1 MQRIIFCKG
10 LPASGKSTWS
20 KQFCIENPE
29 FVRLNKDDIREMMG
43 NLPFSREVENVVLT
57 IQHKMAET
65 ILSAGKSLII
75 DDTNFAQK
83 HYDYYRGIADR
94 LHLQIDQHI
103 FSTPL
108 EECIDR
114 DSKREKSVGKEVI
127 MQMYKKYI
135 EPFELGSSNSNNYE

>member
-29 FVRLNKDDIREMMG
+29 FIRLNKDDIREIMG
-43 NLPFSREVENVVLT
+43 NLPFSREVENVVLA
-57 IQHKMAET
+57 IQRKMAET
-65 ILSAGKSLII
+65 ILSVGKSLII

-94 LHLQIDQHI
+94 LHLQIDQLI
-103 FSTPL
+103 FNTPL

-127 MQMYKKYI
+127 IQMYKKYI
-135 EPFELGSSNSNNYE
+135 EPFELGLNKSINYE